1 MTIVSIYLLRFLRL
15 WPECIIWIWE
25 ITERRLLRLTLK
37 FMEHTYIL
45 FRYQA
50 RRILNFVVHS
60 YSPYN
65 WTRTFSVVIFL
76 IHDNLYIIFCIYRTE
91 INRA

>member
-15 WPECIIWIWE
+15 WPKCIVWIRE
-25 ITERRLLRLTLK
+25 ITERRLLRLALK
-37 FMEHTYIL
+37 FMKHTYIF

-50 RRILNFVVHS
+50 RRILNFIVHS
-60 YSPYN
+60 YGPYN

-76 IHDNLYIIFCIYRTE
+76 IHDNLYVISVFI
-91 INRA
+91 AQK